1 MFCLSVGQL
10 PRLLC
15 CSVYVR
21 VGLFS
26 LVSHNN
32 DYRGQINLGLGL
44 QRADALCS
52 YTIVWYF
59 AYAHPGGKAKKRSD
73 SCRCASATTRPAAMV
88 SLALSRAFARFS
100 LIFVVSISFTLALT
114 WICVYIYTY
123 VHSYIHSY
131 IHRHG
136 HWHYIDIDI
145 DVEMDLSIY
154 LDSATCKYEQRHG
167 RTHKYTYR

>member
-1 MFCLSVGQL
+1 MFCLSIGQL

-15 CSVYVR
+15 CSVYACV
-21 VGLFS
+21 S

-32 DYRGQINLGLGL
+32 DYHGQINLGLGL
-44 QRADALCS
+44 QISYSLCS
-52 YTIVWYF
+52 YTVVWHF
-59 AYAHPGGKAKKRSD
+59 TYAHPGGKAKKGSD

-114 WICVYIYTY
+114 WIYVYIYTY
-123 VHSYIHSY
+123 VHSY

-136 HWHYIDIDI
+136 HWHYIDIGI
-145 DVEMDLSIY
+145 DVEIDVSI
-154 LDSATCKYEQRHG
+154 SRFSHM
-167 RTHKYTYR
+167 